1 MTPLYDEQQ
10 RRAAAQAERAH
21 PGWAVLWGTHT
32 RMYWGFPRFQAPP
45 GTMIAAPDTAGLIT
59 RMQHT
64 ELAARAHMPPPASPG
79 GNDSA
84 WHQPRRRRKPDR
96 PSL

>member
-1 MTPLYDEQQ
+1 MTPPFDEQEH
-10 RRAAAQAERAH
+10 RAAAQAEHNH

-45 GTMIAAPDTAGLIT
+45 GTVIAAPDTAGLIT

-64 ELAARAHMPPPASPG
+64 ELAARAHMPRAPG
-79 GNDSA
+79 TANTTSQPTQGNDNA
-84 WHQPRRRRKPDR
+84 
-96 PSL
+96 

>member
-64 ELAARAHMPPPASPG
+64 ELATRAHMPPPASPR
-79 GNDSA
+79 GNNNA
-84 WHQPRRRRKPDR
+84 
-96 PSL
+96 